1 MDNSI
6 IKSRKSALA
15 DVEKIIDRCIA
26 KQDIQEALILGNT
39 LDNFQRLVGISLAK
53 LIYMLA
59 SNWELFG
66 IDEDYKTTLS
76 AEWGMNKDVIERYKR
91 VWALHAEEII
101 PEHYSEDILALP
113 MKHVIPVANAIN
125 QGHVFELDDW
135 DEFMHSY
142 DEASVREVV
151 RKVKGT
157 EIKPGSITISISDE
171 GYLTAWQDGIGDS
184 IGVLFL
190 DKEENSFGKKA
201 INRIINNSRIQ
212 I

>member
-1 MDNSI
+1 
-6 IKSRKSALA
+6 
-15 DVEKIIDRCIA
+15 
-26 KQDIQEALILGNT
+26 
-39 LDNFQRLVGISLAK
+39 
-53 LIYMLA
+53 MLA

-101 PEHYSEDILALP
+101 PEHYREDVLALP
-113 MKHVIPVANAIN
+113 MKHVIPVANAIS
-125 QGHVFELDDW
+125 QGHKFEEDDW

-151 RKVKGT
+151 RKIKGT
-157 EIKPGSITISISDE
+157 EVKPGSITISISDE